1 MKVSLTLKKI
11 IEAKVQPRSYVET
24 KPLIDRACMEVV
36 KAHKM
41 TAKVAR
47 LRKLRKEV
55 TELQN
60 ELHEVGVQVET
71 NYLCVGMSGLF
82 RAAGGVYPS
91 EGGSAAVISQL
102 AAATP
107 EEGRAILKSHG
118 IDWS

>member
-11 IEAKVQPRSYVET
+11 IEAKVPPRSYVET

-47 LRKLRKEV
+47 LRKLRKEAML
-55 TELQN
+55 LQN
-60 ELHEVGVQVET
+60 ELHEVGVQVEH
-71 NYLCVGMSGLF
+71 NYLCIGVPYMF
-82 RAAGGVYPS
+82 RAAGGVTPS
-91 EGGSAAVISQL
+91 ASGPAEVINQL
-102 AAATP
+102 AAVTP
-107 EEGRAILKSHG
+107 KEGRAILKSHG

>member
-11 IEAKVQPRSYVET
+11 IETKVPPRSYVET
-24 KPLIDRACMEVV
+24 KPLIDRACMDVV

-41 TAKVAR
+41 TAKVVR

-55 TELQN
+55 TGLQN
-60 ELHEVGVQVET
+60 ELHAIGVQVEH
-71 NYLCVGMSGLF
+71 NYLCVGIPFLF
-82 RAAGGVYPS
+82 RVAGGVMPS
-91 EGGSAAVISQL
+91 SSGPAEVINKL

>member
-11 IEAKVQPRSYVET
+11 IEAKVPPRSYVET

-55 TELQN
+55 MLLQN
-60 ELHEVGVQVET
+60 KLHAIGVQVEH
-71 NYLCVGMSGLF
+71 NYLCVGMPGLF
-82 RAAGGVYPS
+82 RVAGGVIPS
-91 EGGSAAVISQL
+91 EGGAAAVLNQL

-107 EEGRAILKSHG
+107 KEGRAILKNHG

>member
-11 IEAKVQPRSYVET
+11 IEAKVPPRSYVET

-41 TAKVAR
+41 TAKVTR
-47 LRKLRKEV
+47 LRKLRE
-55 TELQN
+55 EDRMLRN
-60 ELHEVGVQVET
+60 ELHAIGVQVEH
-71 NYLCVGMSGLF
+71 NYFCIGMPGLF
-82 RAAGGVYPS
+82 RAAGGVIPS
-91 EGGSAAVISQL
+91 EGGAADVISQL

-118 IDWS
+118 IEWS